1 MRVPAEMTSS
11 AMLFERNDA
20 WVVEA
25 FRRGEFDYLE
35 GVGEVPEANF
45 FRAIAGKKILEK
57 LAATYPSP
65 RQKHDVP
72 LWVYIASDISM
83 RFHGEHHFAAFPY
96 VVRTGGMLEAFGP
109 EMGHKV
115 THPQTGDVTLVC
127 EGFNDKNDYDR
138 ETPCDQDYL
147 RKMARKTD
155 ADKLQS
161 WFNRDV
167 VGIFKQHHALD
178 SEGIFIGDAT
188 YLFVPD
194 NSNYEDSSRLL
205 FDEHNHPVESEHLTA
220 QQRARCR
227 WRRCYKLVS
236 LMHTNRDGEFF
247 LYAGLEVTSGK
258 DHESPILYRLVE
270 QFVAS
275 HGKGVMKRLILDRGF
290 LDGPAIGRC
299 KKEWGIDVLIPAK
312 SNMDVFQDVVGLATA
327 GQLSFEPWARPT
339 LEVKQIPVHRP
350 ENVRKREQA
359 RQRTLAKRRGEAQA
373 KAESADLR
381 KIVIRSEVAVV
392 REVRTSSR
400 CPIPLNVI
408 VNREVYGDGHHDYW
422 VLLDTAPVANPGQ
435 VRQEYTLRTAIEER
449 HRQLKCF
456 SDLEAFTSRA
466 FSLIVHQ
473 VVFVLLTYSL
483 LQWFLL
489 RIGRKE
495 LNPRTRTRTLE
506 LLRPS
511 ITVIV
516 IYYQNYVAYLS
527 PLQHQE
533 LVLTLGE
540 VARKKILAK
549 TRRLRRR
556 LAQQLQHPRP
566 SQLC

>member
-1 MRVPAEMTSS
+1 
-11 AMLFERNDA
+11 
-20 WVVEA
+20 
-25 FRRGEFDYLE
+25 
-35 GVGEVPEANF
+35 
-45 FRAIAGKKILEK
+45 
-57 LAATYPSP
+57 
-65 RQKHDVP
+65 
-72 LWVYIASDISM
+72 M
-83 RFHGEHHFAAFPY
+83 RFHGEHHFADFPY

-115 THPQTGDVTLVC
+115 THPKTGDVTLVC
-127 EGFNDKNDYDR
+127 AGFNDKNEYDR

-155 ADKLQS
+155 ADDLQS

-194 NSNYEDSSRLL
+194 NSKYEGSSRLL
-205 FDEHNHPVESEHLTA
+205 FDEHNHPVESKNLTP

-236 LMHTNRDGEFF
+236 LIHTNRDGEFF
-247 LYAGLEVTSGK
+247 LYAALEVTAGK

-312 SNMDVFQDVVGLATA
+312 SNMDIFVDVVGLATA
-327 GQLSFEPWARPT
+327 GKLAFEPWVRPT
-339 LEVKQIPVHRP
+339 SEVKQVPVHRP
-350 ENVRKREQA
+350 ANVRKREQK
-359 RQRTLAKRRGEAQA
+359 RQRTLAKHKAEA
-373 KAESADLR
+373 KAEVESLDLS
-381 KIVIRSEVAVV
+381 KIAIRSEVAVV
-392 REVRTSSR
+392 REVRTFST
-400 CPIPLNVI
+400 CPVPLNVT
-408 VNREVYGDGHHDYW
+408 VNREIYADGHQEYW
-422 VLLDTAPVANPGQ
+422 LLLDTAPVTFAAQG
-435 VRQEYTLRTAIEER
+435 RQSYMMRTTIEER

-456 SDLEAFTSRA
+456 SDLEVFTSRA
-466 FSLIVHQ
+466 FSMVVHQ

-489 RIGRKE
+489 RIGRKD
-495 LNPRTRTRTLE
+495 LNPKTRTRILE
-506 LLRPS
+506 MLRPS
-511 ITVIV
+511 TTVIV
-516 IYYQNYVAYLS
+516 IYYRNHVAYLS

-533 LVLTLGE
+533 LVLTLNE
-540 VARKKILAK
+540 PARKKILAK
-549 TRRLRRR
+549 TRRLRRS

-566 SQLC
+566 PSYS

>member
-1 MRVPAEMTSS
+1 MCMPAETTSS

-20 WVVEA
+20 FVVEA

-35 GVGEVPEANF
+35 GAGEVSEANF

-65 RQKHDVP
+65 LKKHDVP

-83 RFHGEHHFAAFPY
+83 RFHGEHHFHAFPY
-96 VVRTGGMLEAFGP
+96 VVRIGGMIEAFGP

-115 THPQTGDVTLVC
+115 THPETGDVTLVC

-138 ETPCDQDYL
+138 QTPCDQDHL

-155 ADKLQS
+155 ADKLQT

-178 SEGIFIGDAT
+178 SEGIFIGDAS

-194 NSNYEDSSRLL
+194 NDKYEGSSRLL
-205 FDEHNHPVESEHLTA
+205 FDEHDHPVDSKNLTA
-220 QQRARCR
+220 EQRARCQ

-236 LMHTNRDGEFF
+236 LIHTNRAGEFF
-247 LYAGLEVTSGK
+247 FYAGVEVTAGR
-258 DHESPILYRLVE
+258 DHENPILYRMVE
-270 QFVAS
+270 QFVAA

-290 LDGPAIGRC
+290 LDGRAIGRC

-312 SNMDVFQDVVGLATA
+312 NNMDIFQDVVGLAEA
-327 GQLSFEPWARPT
+327 GKLSFQPWVRPAPNA
-339 LEVKQIPVHRP
+339 KPIPVHRP
-350 ENVRKREQA
+350 ESIRKREEA
-359 RQRTLAKRRGEAQA
+359 RQRTLAKRKMEAQA
-373 KAESADLR
+373 TAESPDLS
-381 KIVIRSEVAVV
+381 KIVIRSEMAVI
-392 REVRTSSR
+392 REVKTFST
-400 CPIPLNVI
+400 CPVSVNVI
-408 VNREVYGDGHHDYW
+408 LNREVYGDGHYEYW
-422 VLLDTAPVANPGQ
+422 VLLDTAPVVDAAKS
-435 VRQEYTLRTAIEER
+435 REDYMLRTAIEER

-456 SDLEAFTSRA
+456 SDLAAFTSRA
-466 FSLIVHQ
+466 FSLVVHQ

-483 LQWFLL
+483 MQWFLL
-489 RIGRKE
+489 RTARKE
-495 LNPRTRTRTLE
+495 LNPRTRTRILE

-533 LVLTLGE
+533 LVLTLDE
-540 VARKKILAK
+540 RARKKILAK
-549 TRRLRRR
+549 TRRLRRS
-556 LAQQLQHPRP
+556 LAQQLQHPRAP
-566 SQLC
+566 